1 MLRAKL
7 PLLSAVSRYPA
18 ASASSHYTEL
28 PATGSAGSLRMQ
40 VTGW

>member
-7 PLLSAVSRYPA
+7 LLSAVSRYPVA
-18 ASASSHYTEL
+18 GASSHYTEM

-40 VTGW
+40 VTGS